1 MCTAICDG
9 SLCIRTLDNE
19 ISYGED
25 VIFLPGDFEISL
37 KYVGKI
43 SVHQKILGFGIFK
56 NDFPLLYDGINENG
70 LFMAGL
76 NFVGNAHY
84 QSPKTEKINLATF
97 ELLPYILSKCKSVS
111 EARKEFE
118 SINITNDSFDFS
130 LGYAQLHWIISDKDG
145 SVVIEATKNGLN
157 VFDNPIRVLTNNPT
171 FDFHLT
177 NLANYMSLSPKS
189 PINHLCPEVN
199 LPIYSRGMGSLGL
212 PGDFSSTSRFIRA
225 TFLKSHT
232 RQELGLDSQINRAF
246 HILNGVSVPK
256 GCVINQDGLPVYTI
270 YSNCYD
276 LDNFTL
282 YYKRYEDI
290 GYSVFYPS

>member
-9 SLCIRTLDNE
+9 HLCGRTLDNE
-19 ISYGED
+19 HSYGEG
-25 VIFLPGDFEISL
+25 VVFLPDNLEINL

-43 SVHQKILGFGIFK
+43 SAHQKILGFGFFK
-56 NDFPLLYDGINENG
+56 NSFPLLYDGINENG

-76 NFVGNAHY
+76 NFVGNASY
-84 QSPKTEKINLATF
+84 QIPKTEKINLATF
-97 ELLPYILSKCKSVS
+97 ELLPYVLSKCKSVS
-111 EARKEFE
+111 EAKKEFE
-118 SINITNDSFDFS
+118 NINITNDSFDFS
-130 LGYAQLHWIISDKDG
+130 LGCAQLHWIVADKD
-145 SVVIEATKNGLN
+145 SSIVIEATKNGLC
-157 VFDNPIRVLTNNPT
+157 VFENPTRVLTNNPT

-189 PINHLCPEVN
+189 PINHLCPDVT

-225 TFLKSHT
+225 TFLKNHT
-232 RQELGLDSQINRAF
+232 RKELVLESQINRFF

-256 GCVINQDGLPVYTI
+256 GCVVNQDGLPVYTI

-276 LDNFTL
+276 LDNFCL
-282 YYKRYEDI
+282 YYKEYDSLK
-290 GYSVFYPS
+290 YKSVHKK